1 MRPIRRCKVWH
12 RVELGQVQAVLP
24 NVEPRNTGIQN
35 AQQQV
40 GHRFGLHVENP
51 AHQHRFWAARTDDQ
65 NRSAMFGH
73 GIDGLVNTL
82 QKAREGFVPRRKGL
96 ILPSP
101 QDTGKRMGKGIA
113 VGKLT
118 RWDKSAGHRVVQ
130 QKVEIHLVQ
139 TLSNGCVGQMQLL
152 VCRKLAAP
160 DRKVPLSGLM
170 HRAGQRRGQDRCSPG
185 SRPVAEYDHP
195 RLFSDPNR
203 YRRRGT
209 SPGLVTTRT
218 GDEKVMNTT
227 IGIDISKD
235 HLDAHRLTDGAS
247 ARFANTPDGLKALS
261 RWLGAETCRVVY
273 EATGRYHRDLEATL
287 SRAGHGLVK
296 VNPKRARRFAEAIGL
311 EAKSDPIDAAML
323 ARMGAA
329 LDLKPIE
336 PPSDAMRDLHELRSA
351 RTALIKDQTACTNRL
366 QDARA
371 RLVRKQLKARLRQIG
386 RQIAQL
392 DAELHQCIQDDDGL
406 ARRFNILTSIPGIG
420 PVAAVSI
427 LADMPETGT
436 LSSREVAALAGL
448 APHVRQSGKR
458 TGRAMIAGG
467 RAGLRCA
474 LYMPALSAIRCNPP
488 LGQVYTALRSA
499 GKPFRVALV
508 AVMRKLLILAN
519 TLIREDRKWSPAR
532 PENGGEHAA

>member
-1 MRPIRRCKVWH
+1 
-12 RVELGQVQAVLP
+12 
-24 NVEPRNTGIQN
+24 
-35 AQQQV
+35 
-40 GHRFGLHVENP
+40 
-51 AHQHRFWAARTDDQ
+51 
-65 NRSAMFGH
+65 
-73 GIDGLVNTL
+73 
-82 QKAREGFVPRRKGL
+82 
-96 ILPSP
+96 
-101 QDTGKRMGKGIA
+101 
-113 VGKLT
+113 
-118 RWDKSAGHRVVQ
+118 
-130 QKVEIHLVQ
+130 
-139 TLSNGCVGQMQLL
+139 
-152 VCRKLAAP
+152 
-160 DRKVPLSGLM
+160 
-170 HRAGQRRGQDRCSPG
+170 
-185 SRPVAEYDHP
+185 
-195 RLFSDPNR
+195 
-203 YRRRGT
+203 
-209 SPGLVTTRT
+209 
-218 GDEKVMNTT
+218 MNTT

-311 EAKSDPIDAAML
+311 EARSDPIDAAML